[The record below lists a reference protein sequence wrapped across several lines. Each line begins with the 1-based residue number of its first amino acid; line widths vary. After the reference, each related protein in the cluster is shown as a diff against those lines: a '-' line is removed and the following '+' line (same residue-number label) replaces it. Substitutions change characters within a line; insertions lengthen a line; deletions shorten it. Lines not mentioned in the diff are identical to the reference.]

1 MCRVYLFVFAAAG
14 FVAATSA
21 HGLEASCDLSK
32 CMSICRSDY
41 ESGCAGMCGRI
52 ISLCKQLVL
61 KPKRMRGAWQPD
73 GTLHEPVELGA
84 RARKSLSR
92 TD

>member
-1 MCRVYLFVFAAAG
+1 
-14 FVAATSA
+14 
-21 HGLEASCDLSK
+21 
-32 CMSICRSDY
+32 
-41 ESGCAGMCGRI
+41 MCGRI